1 MAGCITSCSA
11 GGYGPST
18 RNPLPPH
25 RGCHQSGFPGW
36 CNSAR
41 SQPFI
46 RFWGTEITYIP
57 LRKGFLYLVAIMDM
71 FSKDVLSGKISNS
84 WDTQFC
90 MDALEMA
97 SGLVGLEEGAAS
109 TISCLKDSGVRSST
123 RRFICVSTLMDGM
136 IYGHVRPHSSLGGKT
151 PHEVFSCIETRSS
164 SPGLTMSRGK
174 SVQQKAPT
182 SICSSLRGMP
192 SERLA
197 TFSPT

>member
-90 MDALEMA
+90 MDALEMTLA
-97 SGLVGLEEGAAS
+97 SGSRPEICHSDQSFQFTSADYMAKLQGESIRISWPGRRCCINNILFERLWRTVKYEEVYLRVY
-109 TISCLKDSGVRSST
+109 I
-123 RRFICVSTLMDGM
+123 DG
-136 IYGHVRPHSSLGGKT
+136 RDDLWPCKT
-151 PHEVFSCIETRSS
+151 PQFPGGQN
-164 SPGLTMSRGK
+164 SP
-174 SVQQKAPT
+174 
-182 SICSSLRGMP
+182 
-192 SERLA
+192 
-197 TFSPT
+197 